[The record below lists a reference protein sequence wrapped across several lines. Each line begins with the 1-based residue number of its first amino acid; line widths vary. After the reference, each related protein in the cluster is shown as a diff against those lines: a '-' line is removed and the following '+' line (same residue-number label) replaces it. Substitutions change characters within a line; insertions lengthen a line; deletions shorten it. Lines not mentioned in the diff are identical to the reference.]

1 MKNVRVTVTDG
12 NVVRALTAPIFA
24 NHVNLVMPNP
34 QMASRLWTASPL
46 TVQIETMLQVTEMK
60 RKQLLK
66 M

>member
-1 MKNVRVTVTDG
+1 M
-12 NVVRALTAPIFA
+12 RALIAPIFA

-34 QMASRLWTASPL
+34 QTASRLWTASPL
-46 TVQIETMLQVTEMK
+46 TVQIETLLQVTKMK